1 MQVGLGRRHALERG
15 IGGNGRRAQV
25 GLARGHLRGDV
36 LGAAGGDVLVGVL
49 VVHGLGELHVQP
61 GALAHQP
68 EQLHGKAD
76 LACAGC
82 LLVGLA
88 VERRGHHKRA
98 SLGRGRALGRL
109 LAAGLRRGGLV
120 GRAAGESGQAGG
132 QRDGE
137 GQREHSGTR
146 SAKGRAERHA
156 AGAGGEGQIGH
167 GAPRFRDRAFCEAA
181 RDGKRPGRNARP
193 LSRASAWLVASYHS
207 CPEDG
212 RIIPERPAAS
222 SPEGEFQRK

>member
-1 MQVGLGRRHALERG
+1 M
-15 IGGNGRRAQV
+15 GRRAQV

-82 LLVGLA
+82 LLVGSLLSAEATISTPASA
-88 VERRGHHKRA
+88 V
-98 SLGRGRALGRL
+98 GRALVGL

-156 AGAGGEGQIGH
+156 AGAGRRGTDRSWGSSLSGQGFLRS
-167 GAPRFRDRAFCEAA
+167 GARREAA
-181 RDGKRPGRNARP
+181 GTQCSAA
-193 LSRASAWLVASYHS
+193 LSRERVA
-207 CPEDG
+207 CRFLP
-212 RIIPERPAAS
+212 
-222 SPEGEFQRK
+222 